1 MESLWNHNCEYFALR
16 GLLSVKV
23 VDVYDGD
30 TITAIACIDM
40 DHDDN
45 GATATTTTKYAKF
58 KFRLHGIDA
67 PEMKGAT
74 LEDARISRNRLAQLL
89 LKSSDPI
96 THNGKL
102 THLFNDGV
110 TSHYAWAQC
119 STDHEK
125 YGRVLARIYT
135 DADCSTCVNDILV
148 NEGLAVSYYGKEH
161 KDI

>member
-16 GLLSVKV
+16 GLIKLKV

-30 TITAIACIDM
+30 TITAIACM
-40 DHDDN
+40 DDH
-45 GATATTTTKYAKF
+45 GTTYAKF
-58 KFRLHGIDA
+58 KFRLYGIDA

-89 LKSSDPI
+89 LKSSEPI

-135 DADCSTCVNDILV
+135 DADCNTCVNDILV
-148 NEGLAVSYYGKEH
+148 NEGLAVAYGKEH